1 MEIVELN
8 NGTKAQV
15 AEYREQEILEYQGN
29 PLIEALPPIY
39 SQEEII
45 DHLCMYPHYNKE
57 ERNLENHK
65 RVHLISRLLHYFQAI
80 PIHLKIESSI
90 SRLIRSGYIYRN
102 PVSGTYAQ
110 GFVDNWNNIQNKSF
124 DNSIIQ
130 TGQTLSIVGV
140 SGVGKT
146 RTLQR
151 ILQTIP
157 QVISHVSYNGK
168 PLNHF
173 QVTYLKIE
181 TPFDG
186 SVKTI
191 IYDFMYQ
198 VDLLLGSNYF
208 NRYANSRLSTS
219 QLMPIMAQIA
229 KNINLGM
236 LFLDELQHLKGVK
249 SSRST
254 QVLNFFTALINTINI
269 PLIMVGTPKAMD
281 VLQSQ
286 FRQARRSTNMG
297 NVMWDRFEEDA
308 VWDLFIEGMW
318 KYQWTNEEVS
328 LTEEL
333 SSTLY
338 SESQGVADIAIKL
351 YMMVQL
357 RAISSGKEKVTV
369 PLIKQVAQEELKM
382 VQPMLQTLKSKD
394 FSKLAKYD
402 DLILPNI
409 EDFMEQEQIIVNQ
422 KQVMDSLK
430 EGVKRKNEQSKL
442 LDDAVF
448 HLSMLGIDNEVASD
462 TVQRVV
468 SESNSNQSQDLL
480 LIVKDAFLLL
490 NNTEKSNDVVN
501 ENDLRTIIK
510 QGKEQQLTA
519 YHALQNAGV
528 IKQDYPERD
537 VS

>member
-1 MEIVELN
+1 MKINELV

-39 SQEEII
+39 SQEEVI
-45 DHLCMYPHYNKE
+45 DRLSMYPPYNVE
-57 ERNLENHK
+57 ERYMNDHQ
-65 RVHLISRLLHYFQAI
+65 RVHLISRLLQYFQAI

-90 SRLIRSGYIYRN
+90 SRLIRTGYTYRN
-102 PVSGTYAQ
+102 PVSSTYAQ
-110 GFVDNWNNIQNKSF
+110 SFVDNWNNIQNKSF
-124 DNSIIQ
+124 DKSIIQ
-130 TGQTLSIVGV
+130 TGQTLSILGV

-157 QVISHVSYNGK
+157 QVISHVSYKGK
-168 PLNHF
+168 ALNHY
-173 QVTYLKIE
+173 QITYLKIE

-208 NRYANSRLSTS
+208 NRYVNSHLSTS

-229 KNINLGM
+229 KSINLGM
-236 LFLDELQHLKGVK
+236 LFLDELQHLKGIK
-249 SSRST
+249 SSRSS
-254 QVLNFFTALINTINI
+254 QILNFFTALINTINI

-297 NVMWDRFEEDA
+297 NIMWDRFEKNDI
-308 VWDLFIEGMW
+308 WDLFVSGMW
-318 KYQWTNEEVS
+318 KYQWIKEDV
-328 LTEEL
+328 LFTEEI

-338 SESQGVADIAIKL
+338 DESQGIADIAIKL

-357 RAISSGKEKVTV
+357 RAISSCKERITTA
-369 PLIKQVAQEELKM
+369 LIKQVAQEELKM
-382 VQPMLQTLKSKD
+382 VQPMLNMLKSKD
-394 FSKLAKYD
+394 YSKLAKYD
-402 DLILPNI
+402 DLMLPKI
-409 EDFMEQEQIIVNQ
+409 EDFMEQERITVDQ
-422 KQVMDSLK
+422 KQVMNSLQ
-430 EGVKRKNEQSKL
+430 EGAKRKNEQL
-442 LDDAVF
+442 QLIDDATF
-448 HLSMLGIDNEVASD
+448 RLGMLGFNNDVAVKAVQKAISENNQLEEV
-462 TVQRVV
+462 
-468 SESNSNQSQDLL
+468 SQ
-480 LIVKDAFLLL
+480 IVKDAFLLL
-490 NNTEKSNDVVN
+490 NNNDKSTEKVIS
-501 ENDLRTIIK
+501 NDLRTIIK
-510 QGKEQQLTA
+510 KGKEQQVTA
-519 YHALQNAGV
+519 YQALLDAGV
-528 IKQDYPERD
+528 IKQDYPERV

>member
-1 MEIVELN
+1 MMEIVELE
-8 NGTKAQV
+8 NGTKAKI
-15 AEYREQEILEYQGN
+15 AEYKEQEIYEYQGN

-39 SQEEII
+39 SQEEVI
-45 DHLCMYPHYNKE
+45 DRLCMYPPYNKE
-57 ERNLENHK
+57 ERYLNDHK

-80 PIHLKIESSI
+80 PVHLRIESSM
-90 SRLIRSGYIYRN
+90 SRLLRTGYTYRN
-102 PVSGTYAQ
+102 PVSSMYAQ
-110 GFVDNWNNIQNKSF
+110 SFVDNWSNIQNKSF
-124 DNSIIQ
+124 DGSIIQ
-130 TGQTLSIVGV
+130 TGQTLSIIGV

-157 QVISHVSYNGK
+157 QVISHVSYNDK
-168 PLNHF
+168 PLNHY

-208 NRYANSRLSTS
+208 NRYVNSKLSTS

-229 KNINLGM
+229 KSINLGM

-249 SSRST
+249 SSSST

-297 NVMWDRFEEDA
+297 NIMWDRFEKDA
-308 VWDLFIEGMW
+308 IWDLFVEGMW
-318 KYQWTNEEVS
+318 KYQWTKEEVP
-328 LTEEL
+328 LTDEL
-333 SSTLY
+333 SSSLY
-338 SESQGVADIAIKL
+338 FESQGIADIAIKI

-357 RAISSGKEKVTV
+357 RAISSGKEKITAA
-369 PLIKQVAQEELKM
+369 LIKQVAREELKM
-382 VQPMLQTLKSKD
+382 VQPMLHILKSKD
-394 FSKLAKYD
+394 YSKLAKYD
-402 DLILPNI
+402 DLTLPNI
-409 EDFMEQEQIIVNQ
+409 EDFMEQERIIVDE
-422 KQVMDSLK
+422 KQIMNSLN
-430 EGVKRKNEQSKL
+430 EGVKRKNEQTKII
-442 LDDAVF
+442 DDAVF
-448 HLSMLGIDNEVASD
+448 RLSMLGFAADIANEV
-462 TVQRVV
+462 VQNVV
-468 SESNSNQSQDLL
+468 LEGNQSKDLHQ
-480 LIVKDAFLLL
+480 IVKDAFFIL
-490 NNTEKSNDVVN
+490 NNTENSNDEVDVI
-501 ENDLRTIIK
+501 DLRTIIE
-510 QGKEQQLTA
+510 QGKKQQLTA
-519 YHALQNAGV
+519 YQSLQNAGV
-528 IKQDYPERD
+528 IKQDYPKSD

>member
-1 MEIVELN
+1 MRMIELD

-15 AEYREQEILEYQGN
+15 AEYNEQEILEYQGN

-39 SQEEII
+39 SQEEVI
-45 DHLCMYPHYNKE
+45 DRLCMYPPYNKE
-57 ERNLENHK
+57 ERSLNDHQ

-80 PIHLKIESSI
+80 PIHLRIESSI
-90 SRLIRSGYIYRN
+90 SRLIRTGYTYRN
-102 PVSGTYAQ
+102 PVSSTYAQ
-110 GFVDNWNNIQNKSF
+110 SFVNNWGNIQNRTF
-124 DNSIIQ
+124 DHSIIQ
-130 TGQTLSIVGV
+130 TGQTLSIIGV

-168 PLNHF
+168 PLNQY

-198 VDLLLGSNYF
+198 VDSLLGSNYF
-208 NRYANSRLSTS
+208 NRYVNSRLSTS

-229 KNINLGM
+229 QSINLGM
-236 LFLDELQHLKGVK
+236 LILDELQHLKGVK
-249 SSRST
+249 SSKST

-269 PLIMVGTPKAMD
+269 PLVMVGTPKAMD

-297 NVMWDRFEEDA
+297 NLLWNRFEKDA
-308 VWDLFIEGMW
+308 VWDLFVQGMW
-318 KYQWTNEEVS
+318 KYQWTDEETP

-333 SSTLY
+333 SAALY
-338 SESQGVADIAIKL
+338 YESQGVADIAIKL

-357 RAISSGKEKVTV
+357 RAISSGKEKITV
-369 PLIKQVAQEELKM
+369 SLIKKVAQEELKM
-382 VQPMLQTLKSKD
+382 VQPMIETLKRND
-394 FSKLAKYD
+394 YSKLAKYD
-402 DLILPNI
+402 DLLLPNI
-409 EDFMEQEQIIVNQ
+409 EDFMEKEQIILDQ

-430 EGVKRKNEQSKL
+430 EGVKRKNEQTKL
-442 LDDAVF
+442 IDDAVYR
-448 HLSMLGIDNEVASD
+448 LSLLGFDIDVAGKAVQKVASK
-462 TVQRVV
+462 
-468 SESNSNQSQDLL
+468 NSQLRDLSQ
-480 LIVKDAFLLL
+480 IVKDAFFLL
-490 NNTEKSNDVVN
+490 NNNEESNDEVN
-501 ENDLRTIIK
+501 ENDLRTIVEH
-510 QGKEQQLTA
+510 GKEQQLSA
-519 YHALQNAGV
+519 YQALQNAGV
-528 IKQDYPERD
+528 IKQDYSVGE
-537 VS
+537 VL